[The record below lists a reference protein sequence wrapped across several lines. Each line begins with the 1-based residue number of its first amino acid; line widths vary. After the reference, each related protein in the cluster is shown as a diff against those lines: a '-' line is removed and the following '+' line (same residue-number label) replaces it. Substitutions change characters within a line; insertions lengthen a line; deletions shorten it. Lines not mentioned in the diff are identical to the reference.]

1 MEAARPLDAG
11 TNRPGSWP
19 VPRFLAR
26 PAGRRRIRLALL
38 VAILTALGAGSAS
51 WSYLPVGYQGR
62 VVDVEGRPVTGVTV
76 SLLAGLR
83 LDATGAG
90 DEYGRWSINGGHRI
104 DAHQLLLTAPGYL
117 SLTRPDP
124 GERPLLAVLHR
135 LPELQ
140 GTVLDDAGVAVGGA
154 VLVLKQPGS
163 PTEWSASSAANGGF
177 GFDRTLPPGSYLVEV
192 TAPNHDGYLG
202 TVDLVADG
210 RLKLSPV
217 IPRQLGVLELTTDPA
232 GLAPQLDGK
241 PLPGCTS
248 TPCSVNIPIGSH
260 VLSITS
266 DLYVPWSRPFE
277 VANHESLPVAA
288 TLVRKTGTLHVGAPG
303 GGELWIDDSQVAS
316 GPWSGALPTGGHSVA
331 YRSATAWPQFNS
343 AVIGW
348 NQDSSLTFGAG
359 VAITPRDQA
368 GFLAGLDSYLRS
380 AGGQFGIYLQDLK
393 TGAAVGYHQDDVME
407 AASDIK
413 VPLALY
419 LLHEVEAGAVKMDD
433 QVTLQQSDFMGG
445 TGSLNGTASPGD
457 SFAVGDLLRLLIQ
470 QSDNTAWQA
479 LQRVLGASSI
489 DAYAASIGAP
499 DCHQVDD
506 NCTAHEAGLMVAGL
520 YQGKLLNAEDTAL
533 LLLLMENTAYNDRIN
548 YYLGG
553 YTIAHKTGADG
564 GVMNDVGVVYA
575 PGGPILVSVFSY
587 TAGGTVQPIR
597 DVARAAFR
605 YFRG

>member
-38 VAILTALGAGSAS
+38 VAILTALAAGSAS

-241 PLPGCTS
+241 PLPGS
-248 TPCSVNIPIGSH
+248 DPGDRLPFGSG
-260 VLSITS
+260 T
-266 DLYVPWSRPFE
+266 RR
-277 VANHESLPVAA
+277 
-288 TLVRKTGTLHVGAPG
+288 LVRQSLGLRLPFVGRGFWAARNRGDGLRHASSYFYSRLSAGSRRRRGGAP
-303 GGELWIDDSQVAS
+303 
-316 GPWSGALPTGGHSVA
+316 
-331 YRSATAWPQFNS
+331 R
-343 AVIGW
+343 
-348 NQDSSLTFGAG
+348 
-359 VAITPRDQA
+359 R
-368 GFLAGLDSYLRS
+368 
-380 AGGQFGIYLQDLK
+380 
-393 TGAAVGYHQDDVME
+393 
-407 AASDIK
+407 
-413 VPLALY
+413 
-419 LLHEVEAGAVKMDD
+419 
-433 QVTLQQSDFMGG
+433 
-445 TGSLNGTASPGD
+445 
-457 SFAVGDLLRLLIQ
+457 
-470 QSDNTAWQA
+470 
-479 LQRVLGASSI
+479 
-489 DAYAASIGAP
+489 
-499 DCHQVDD
+499 
-506 NCTAHEAGLMVAGL
+506 
-520 YQGKLLNAEDTAL
+520 
-533 LLLLMENTAYNDRIN
+533 
-548 YYLGG
+548 
-553 YTIAHKTGADG
+553 
-564 GVMNDVGVVYA
+564 
-575 PGGPILVSVFSY
+575 
-587 TAGGTVQPIR
+587 
-597 DVARAAFR
+597 
-605 YFRG
+605 